1 MKRLLPDNLFGR
13 LFLLVLAAI
22 VVSHLMTFA
31 LLLLIYGERDHHG
44 PPGMRAPQ
52 HQMQP
57 PPDAGRPHPPPGSV
71 IIAGHAIRR
80 PPLNFWIGIVS
91 QLFALSIAAWFGA
104 RMLARPIQ
112 RLAQAASRL
121 GARLD
126 QPAIEESGSSEER
139 QAARNFNRMQQR
151 IRQGIEERG
160 RFLAAVSHDLRTPLT
175 RMKLRVERLEDA
187 AARDKLGE
195 DIAEMAA
202 MLNAT
207 LDYLRDEASAE
218 DWQLLDI
225 TALLESMA
233 EDAQEL
239 GRDVT
244 LAGSARP
251 IATRPLALRRCLSN
265 LLQNALRYGHCAR
278 IVLSDSE
285 DALLIE
291 IRDAGP
297 GIPEDQ
303 MEQVFEP
310 FVRLEHSRNRATGGV
325 GLGLSIARE
334 AAHQC
339 GGSLTL
345 ENAAEG
351 GLTARLQLL
360 RNRN

>member
-1 MKRLLPDNLFGR
+1 MKRLLPDTLFGR

-22 VVSHLMTFA
+22 MVSHLMTFA

-44 PPGMRAPQ
+44 PP
-52 HQMQP
+52 
-57 PPDAGRPHPPPGSV
+57 PDARPPTEMHAPSAAGHHHPPPASV

-80 PPLNFWIGIVS
+80 PPLNFWIGIAS
-91 QLFALSIAAWFGA
+91 QLFALTVAAWFGA
-104 RMLARPIQ
+104 RMLARPMQ
-112 RLAQAASRL
+112 RLAHAASRL
-121 GARLD
+121 GASLD
-126 QPAIEESGSSEER
+126 QPAIAESGSSEER

-151 IRQGIEERG
+151 IRKGVEERG

-175 RMKLRVERLEDA
+175 RMKLRVERLNDN

-195 DIAEMAA
+195 DIEEMAA

-218 DWQLLDI
+218 GWQLLDI

-239 GRDVT
+239 ERDVT
-244 LAGSARP
+244 LAGAARP
-251 IATRPLALRRCLSN
+251 VTTRPLALRRCLSN
-265 LLQNALRYGHCAR
+265 LLQNALRYGHSAR
-278 IVLSDSE
+278 I
-285 DALLIE
+285 LLKDQDDRLQIE

-325 GLGLSIARE
+325 GLGLAIARE
-334 AAHQC
+334 AATQC
-339 GGSLTL
+339 GGSLVL
-345 ENAAEG
+345 ENAAQG
-351 GLTARLQLL
+351 GLIARLTLPRTQD
-360 RNRN
+360 